1 MEVMNLVELYFD
13 GGFHPKIGEFSFSKL
28 YFFLHVR
35 ELYSNL
41 LFYFLLMK
49 VQKNL
54 LVVDVKGH
62 LQL

>member
-1 MEVMNLVELYFD
+1 MEVMNLVGLCFGD
-13 GGFHPKIGEFSFSKL
+13 GFRPKIGESFFNRL
-28 YFFLHVR
+28 YFFLRVP

-54 LVVDVKGH
+54 LVTGEKVR
-62 LQL
+62 